1 MLTVNE
7 RVFFPT
13 VEFTGLS
20 PGVGDLKASVIVNSN
35 QITATPDRRN
45 SWVGGRWNKQSRRRL
60 RRRDLAWDGFAKLWA
75 RVFLDPVDR
84 TFHHRLRR
92 FRNVAAD
99 LTASLRQSH

>member
-13 VEFTGLS
+13 VDFTGLS
-20 PGVGDLKASVIVNSN
+20 PGVGPESVNYCQQHSDYRNVIRGLGEGGTNNLVDAFDAVISHGMDLPSS
-35 QITATPDRRN
+35 
-45 SWVGGRWNKQSRRRL
+45 G
-60 RRRDLAWDGFAKLWA
+60 LAYFWT
-75 RVFLDPVDR
+75 PVDR

-99 LTASLRQSH
+99 LIASLRQSH